1 LFAQQMAARAQFEEM
16 RRRALP
22 PGLSAGDAGG
32 YPQQRGPQGTG
43 TGQYL

>member
-1 LFAQQMAARAQFEEM
+1 M

-22 PGLSAGDAGG
+22 PGMSAGDGG
-32 YPQQRGPQGTG
+32 PPQRGPQGTG